1 MQETYFCKKGILKKF
16 FPILTWLP
24 NYSGSTFKSDF
35 IAGITVSF
43 LLIPQG
49 MAYALI
55 AGLPPI
61 YGLYAALSPQII
73 YALLGTSK
81 QLAVGPVAMDSLLVA
96 AGLGTISILGPEEY
110 IQSAILLAFL
120 SGTIQFLLG
129 LFKMGFLVSFLS
141 KPLIKGFTS
150 GAAIIIGL
158 SQVKHM
164 LGISLHQ
171 SNKIQLFAISLVN
184 SEISI
189 HFPTLMIGVISIF
202 ILLILKKWTPKI
214 PSALVVVI
222 LSSLWVYFGK
232 QYQEGVAVVGLVPGG
247 LPSFNT
253 PNFNIETIK
262 NLIPISLTLAIVGY
276 LESISISKTIAEKYK
291 YYQLNPNQ
299 ELIALGS
306 SNIIGSLFQS
316 YPTTGGFSR
325 TAVNDQ
331 AGARSGVAS
340 LICAL
345 VVAITVS
352 FFTQWFFYLPKA
364 VLGSIIIVAV
374 IQLIDIKYAIRLYN
388 SRKDEF
394 AILLF
399 TFILTLFVGISQGI
413 IYGIILSLLLLVYRA
428 SKPHYAFLGR
438 IGSTNYFQNIE
449 RFPDEVT
456 VREDLIILKFDAQ
469 LFFGNIE
476 FFKQLVFD
484 AVEKNSKK
492 IKGFIINARS
502 INYIDSTAAEE
513 LVVIIKKLQKKD
525 IRVMIVGAIDP
536 SRDIII
542 NSKLIDVL
550 KRQNLFV
557 TSGDATN
564 SFDGISKK
572 TPLQKKLS
580 RQYNPMD

>member
-96 AGLGTISILGPEEY
+96 AGLGTINILGPEEY

-158 SQVKHM
+158 SQIKHM

-276 LESISISKTIAEKYK
+276 LESISISKTIAEKYE

-513 LVVIIKKLQKKD
+513 LVLIIKKLQKKD

>member
-120 SGTIQFLLG
+120 MGTIQFLLG

-158 SQVKHM
+158 SQIKHI

-189 HFPTLMIGVISIF
+189 HFPTLIIGVISIF

-247 LPSFNT
+247 LPSFNI

-513 LVVIIKKLQKKD
+513 LVLIIKKLQKKD
-525 IRVMIVGAIDP
+525 IRVMVVGAIDP

-550 KRQNLFV
+550 KKQNLFV

>member
-1 MQETYFCKKGILKKF
+1 M
-16 FPILTWLP
+16 P

-35 IAGITVSF
+35 IAGITVSV

-96 AGLGTISILGPEEY
+96 AGLGTISIIGPEEY

-120 SGTIQFLLG
+120 MGTIQFLLG

-158 SQVKHM
+158 SQVKHI

-202 ILLILKKWTPKI
+202 ILIILKNWTPKI

-232 QYQEGVAVVGLVPGG
+232 LYQEGVAVVGLVPGG

-253 PNFNIETIK
+253 PNFSIETIK

-291 YYQLNPNQ
+291 YYQLDPNQ

-345 VVAITVS
+345 VVAITLS

-374 IQLIDIKYAIRLYN
+374 IQLIDVKYAIRLYN

-394 AILLF
+394 AVLLF
-399 TFILTLFVGISQGI
+399 TFLLTLFVGISQGI

-476 FFKQLVFD
+476 FFKQVVFD
-484 AVEKNSKK
+484 VVEKKSKK

-513 LVVIIKKLQKKD
+513 LVLIIKKLQKKD
-525 IRVMIVGAIDP
+525 IRVMVVGAIDP

-550 KRQNLFV
+550 KKQNLFV

>member
-158 SQVKHM
+158 SQVKHV

-171 SNKIQLFAISLVN
+171 SNKIQLFAISLLN

-189 HFPTLMIGVISIF
+189 HFPTLIIGVISIF

-214 PSALVVVI
+214 PSSLVVVI

-232 QYQEGVAVVGLVPGG
+232 QHQEGVAVVGLVPGG

-306 SNIIGSLFQS
+306 SNIIGSFFQS

-345 VVAITVS
+345 VVAITLS

-374 IQLIDIKYAIRLYN
+374 IRLIDIKYAIRLYN

-484 AVEKNSKK
+484 AVKKNSKK

-513 LVVIIKKLQKKD
+513 LVLIIKKLQKKD
-525 IRVMIVGAIDP
+525 IRVMVVGAIDP

-550 KRQNLFV
+550 KKQNLFV

>member
-247 LPSFNT
+247 LPSYNT